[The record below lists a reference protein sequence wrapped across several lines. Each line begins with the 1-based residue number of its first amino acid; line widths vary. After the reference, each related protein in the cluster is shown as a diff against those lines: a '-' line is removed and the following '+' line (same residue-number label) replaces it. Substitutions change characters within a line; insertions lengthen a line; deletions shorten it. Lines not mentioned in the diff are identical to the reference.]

1 MADITTYYSGIN
13 KNKILKAVNS
23 VLSQSKAIDEFGL
36 IFVSVKKMTEFNKKH
51 RGLNR
56 PTNVLS
62 FATKPSDELGSGD
75 VVVCPDVIK
84 LEAKEYGFT
93 QKKWMTR
100 LIVHGILHL
109 VGYDHQTRKRELE
122 MKFLE
127 EKVFDKLNI

>member
-36 IFVSVKKMTEFNKKH
+36 IFVSAKKMTEFNKKH

-62 FATKPSDELGSGD
+62 FDEGD
-75 VVVCPDVIK
+75 VVICPEVIK
-84 LEAKEYGFT
+84 LEAKEYGLT

-127 EKVFDKLNI
+127 EKVFDKLSI